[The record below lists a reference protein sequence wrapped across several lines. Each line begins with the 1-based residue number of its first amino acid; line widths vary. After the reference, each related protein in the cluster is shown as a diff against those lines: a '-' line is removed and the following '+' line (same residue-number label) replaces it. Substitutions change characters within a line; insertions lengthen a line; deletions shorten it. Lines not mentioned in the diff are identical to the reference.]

1 MHIPVLKNEVL
12 EIFKNINSGI
22 FIDATLGYAGHSK
35 AILEQNKALKL
46 IACDQDEFAIL
57 NSKKNLSEY
66 ENRFKIFHTNYE
78 NIINY
83 LSEDEVKNTRAVL
96 ADIGV
101 SSVQLDY
108 DERGFSFTSSKLDM
122 RMNKNQELDA
132 FYVVN
137 NYSLKELTNI
147 LINYAEFNEKLASDI
162 AKNIITKR
170 PINSALELSNI
181 IGDAKL
187 NSRSVSLKTLV
198 FQAIRI
204 EVNKELDVLKNFLK
218 SLEKLQN
225 CYVLIISFHSLE
237 DKIVK
242 EYFKKWS
249 LNCICPEYA
258 IRCECSNNNALG
270 KIITKKPIIPSKE
283 EIKSNSRSSCAKLRV
298 FYIK

>member
-35 AILEQNKALKL
+35 AILEQNNALKL

-83 LSEDEVKNTRAVL
+83 LSEDEVKNTRAIL

>member
-12 EIFKNINSGI
+12 EIFSKINSGA

-35 AILEQNKALKL
+35 AILEQNKKLNL

-57 NSKKNLSEY
+57 HSTKNLNKY

-78 NIINY
+78 NIISY
-83 LSEDEVKNTRAVL
+83 LSKNEIKNIRAVL

-108 DERGFSFTSSKLDM
+108 NQRGFSFTSSKLDM
-122 RMNKNQELDA
+122 RMNNKQKLDA

-147 LINYAEFNEKLASDI
+147 LINYAEFNEKLAKDI
-162 AKNIITKR
+162 AKNIIAKR
-170 PINSALELSNI
+170 PINSAFELSNI
-181 IGDAKL
+181 IGNAKL
-187 NSRSVSLKTLV
+187 NSRNVSLKTLV

-204 EVNKELDVLKNFLK
+204 EVNDELNVLKNFLK
-218 SLEKLQN
+218 SLEKLNN
-225 CYVLIISFHSLE
+225 CYVLIITFHSLE

-242 EYFKKWS
+242 ECFKKWS
-249 LNCICPEYA
+249 LSCICPKQA
-258 IRCECSNNNALG
+258 IKCECNNNNALG
-270 KIITKKPIIPSKE
+270 KIITKKPITPSKE
-283 EIKSNSRSSCAKLRV
+283 EIKSNPRSSCAKLRI